1 MEFALA
7 VAVRYGKVGLEQFEP
22 FCINDPQVKELISKI
37 KMELDPKFE
46 PLGLIGTAPAK
57 LRIVLKD
64 GRTLDGRCDLA
75 KGNPEKPLSDGEL
88 SSKFLECVSDIL
100 TPQHSKRILEDLFA
114 FETIEDIDS
123 ILKMI

>member
-1 MEFALA
+1 
-7 VAVRYGKVGLEQFEP
+7 
-22 FCINDPQVKELISKI
+22 
-37 KMELDPKFE
+37 MELDPEFA

-64 GRTLDGRCDLA
+64 GRILNGRCDLA

-88 SSKFLECVSDIL
+88 SSKFLECVSDII
-100 TPQHSKRILEDLFA
+100 TPRNSKRILNDLFA
-114 FETIEDIDS
+114 FEKIDDINS